1 MVYCLAQLAMVAEPF
16 AIERKRAVDASAAVA
31 HGDIGKV
38 VELAALTVIEQ
49 HADREVLAITA
60 IAIPLAHKGPCGG
73 FGSAGGGQ
81 KTYDQKGAYL
91 GVNALL

>member
-1 MVYCLAQLAMVAEPF
+1 MVYCIAQLAMVAEPF

-60 IAIPLAHKGPCGG
+60 IAIPLAYKEL
-73 FGSAGGGQ
+73 AE
-81 KTYDQKGAYL
+81 
-91 GVNALL
+91 ALEAPVVAKRPTTKRVHIMG